1 MASYEAVKNTLNY
14 SVALNPTSAFPLDA
28 RSMFGTKA
36 AADAAALTAENAGST
51 NTVYYIG
58 QILTVYE
65 NGVVSHYSIQEDKT
79 LKEVGAAVMGDDQA
93 IVVGDDGK
101 ISMKGFGTEYYKYV
115 SKDVIVEGEFA
126 YPDNMPAEADVGS
139 FVKVAD
145 VWYILVAGEA
155 EAASWEVAEVEPK
168 TEDSYELTQGWT
180 TGLTPQ
186 VIVND
191 NSVYELAWFEPSKIT
206 VEGLSS
212 SMAALQ
218 ATVENMGA
226 NVTAN
231 TEAIKTLNGDANTE
245 GSVDYKIANVMN
257 TLTDDGKVNTFK
269 ELVNWAEN
277 HNTEVANYGT
287 DIKANKEAI
296 DDLKQKALTDA
307 SQFATADQG
316 ALADTALQPE
326 DISAGANGHL
336 TVDGTDVKVFELQPA
351 QYGVLGGMSPDGTT
365 ITMDANGVAKVGTI
379 DSTNISDLDTKLEG
393 VKNEAITEAGNN
405 AAETFIPKANITTS
419 TAVSAG
425 IEAASDEK
433 VVSEKAWMDAM
444 TWKESM

>member
-1 MASYEAVKNTLNY
+1 
-14 SVALNPTSAFPLDA
+14 
-28 RSMFGTKA
+28 
-36 AADAAALTAENAGST
+36 
-51 NTVYYIG
+51 
-58 QILTVYE
+58 
-65 NGVVSHYSIQEDKT
+65 
-79 LKEVGAAVMGDDQA
+79 
-93 IVVGDDGK
+93 
-101 ISMKGFGTEYYKYV
+101 
-115 SKDVIVEGEFA
+115 
-126 YPDNMPAEADVGS
+126 
-139 FVKVAD
+139 
-145 VWYILVAGEA
+145 
-155 EAASWEVAEVEPK
+155 
-168 TEDSYELTQGWT
+168 
-180 TGLTPQ
+180 
-186 VIVND
+186 
-191 NSVYELAWFEPSKIT
+191 
-206 VEGLSS
+206 
-212 SMAALQ
+212 MAALQ

-393 VKNEAITEAGNN
+393 VKNEAITKAGNS